1 MLSGVYQLVKSTQN
15 LRKIM
20 PGSPNTSDKFQLWNL
35 VEETRAC
42 AGILF
47 SFFLSFLL
55 LNNNHRQDLPVLR
68 TILLVVVVNTII
80 TANTDKL
87 RHYLQQ

>member
-1 MLSGVYQLVKSTQN
+1 MQ
-15 LRKIM
+15 
-20 PGSPNTSDKFQLWNL
+20 PGRAGCPNPLDKFQLWKL

-55 LNNNHRQDLPVLR
+55 LNNHRQGFPVLR
-68 TILLVVVVNTII
+68 IILVVVSMPLSLLIRTNFVII
-80 TANTDKL
+80 TFINDNKFWIGVF
-87 RHYLQQ
+87 

>member
-1 MLSGVYQLVKSTQN
+1 MQ
-15 LRKIM
+15 
-20 PGSPNTSDKFQLWNL
+20 PGRAGGPNAPDKCQLWNL

-55 LNNNHRQDLPVLR
+55 LNNHSQDFLVLR
-68 TILLVVVVNTII
+68 IILVSVVNAII

-87 RHYLQQ
+87 HFVITCIKDN